1 MSTEGLADK
10 IIGRIAD
17 LMSEEDLEFI
27 VKALIGIA
35 HGLADQRLGPT
46 KASNLIPPARGL
58 GSRTRLMT
66 LMSTTTRPC
75 SFSAKT

>member
-17 LMSEEDLEFI
+17 LMSEEDLESI

-46 KASNLIPPARGL
+46 KASNLILLEACQPN
-58 GSRTRLMT
+58 SMMT
-66 LMSTTTRPC
+66 LMSPTRPC

>member
-10 IIGRIAD
+10 IIDRIAD
-17 LMSEEDLEFI
+17 LMSEEDPESI

-46 KASNLIPPARGL
+46 KASNLILNCAVVACSAGAEN
-58 GSRTRLMT
+58 GG
-66 LMSTTTRPC
+66 RPR
-75 SFSAKT
+75 K